1 MQYTAFFTIL
11 ALMAT
16 VHGHMEMSFPPP
28 FRSKFNKLA
37 DAGKVDYSMT
47 APLSG
52 AAQFPCKGYQ
62 SDMGTPGGASVVT
75 WNAGDKTNFTIVGG
89 AAHGGGSCQAALSYD
104 GGKSFTVR

>member
-62 SDMGTPGGASVVT
+62 SDIGTPGGASVVT